1 MGGLTCS
8 KCGADVNRLY
18 FTDEGGFCRECF
30 HAPRDVHVYTGRKN
44 WAGIDVWGEKK
55 LKSDAFRA
63 DLEEA
68 FQNRRKHVS
77 LMGV

>member
-1 MGGLTCS
+1 MAGLTCTN
-8 KCGADVNRLY
+8 CGTDVRRLY
-18 FTDEGGFCRECF
+18 FNDDGGFCFDCYK
-30 HAPRDVHVYTGRKN
+30 PKRDPHVYTGRQG

-55 LKSDAFRA
+55 LKSDEFRA
-63 DLEEA
+63 DLEES